1 MLVTM
6 VGGRVFDQFENGLAV
21 SLAIQ
26 FGRPAGRLAG
36 NCWSRWRDL
45 DWADSIQ
52 AAGARSPCD
61 GRNQMATV
69 SQTVRRTVQF
79 KFTLPAGSST
89 HLTSLLRA
97 AAPFYE
103 AFGGRRVR
111 LLQNVDDPARF
122 MHEIE
127 YETHEVIELNRQRV
141 ASDPRVQAYLQTWRT
156 LLPGSIEIDVYQE
169 VG

>member
-1 MLVTM
+1 
-6 VGGRVFDQFENGLAV
+6 
-21 SLAIQ
+21 
-26 FGRPAGRLAG
+26 
-36 NCWSRWRDL
+36 
-45 DWADSIQ
+45 
-52 AAGARSPCD
+52 
-61 GRNQMATV
+61 MATE

-79 KFTLPAGSST
+79 KFTLPAASPT
-89 HLTSLLRA
+89 HLASFLKV

-141 ASDPRVQAYLQTWRT
+141 ASDPRVQTYLQTWRS
-156 LLPGSIEIDVYQE
+156 LLPGAIEIDVYQE